1 MVALPVYVL
10 TETGSGVA
18 TALLFIA
25 QLAPAALLGAFAGNL
40 VDRWNL
46 RLTVV
51 ATNVAQAVAL
61 LPLLAVTA
69 DRTWPAFVVT
79 VAQGVLIR
87 VNNPANAA
95 LLVRVVEDEELAA
108 ANTARAM
115 AESLARL
122 IGSPLGGIIVAV
134 GGLPAVVVVDGV
146 SFLVVAAATA
156 AVRSDARPLRRS
168 TAVGDG
174 GPGGTRAGLR
184 VLRRA
189 RPVPALFATT
199 TASQVAQG
207 MFVVLFLAFV
217 VQTLG
222 GDGADVGI
230 IRGMQAVGGIVGG
243 LLLARVATRP
253 APATLI
259 GLGFGGMAL
268 WGFVTWNLPAL
279 TTAVPVYAGVM
290 ALAGPAAI
298 ACTVGLTT
306 AVQRATPPAY
316 LGLCVGTLETGGAI
330 GQATGAVIAGVLLD
344 RVPLGALL
352 EQPVV
357 DLRRGWGLRMA
368 GDPRP
373 APASGE
379 RAMRLGAPD
388 RAGRAS
394 DRRSQLPPAEL
405 RRRGDAGRA
414 LRPLGGHRREVADGS
429 GAPLVPRRRRP
440 RPGRCP
446 SPSAVS
452 RVPWPVPSP
461 SSTRT

>member
-1 MVALPVYVL
+1 MNDRASGPWRHRDFRLIWAGGLVNDTGDWLLMVALPVYVL
-10 TETGSGVA
+10 TETGSGIA

-69 DRTWPAFVVT
+69 DRTWPVFLVT
-79 VAQGVLIR
+79 VAQGVLTR

-134 GGLPAVVVVDGV
+134 GGLPALVVVDGV

-168 TAVGDG
+168 APAGDG
-174 GPGGTRAGLR
+174 APGGTLAGLR

-199 TASQVAQG
+199 TASQIAQG

-217 VQTLG
+217 VQRLG

-243 LLLARVATRP
+243 LLLARVGD
-253 APATLI
+253 APGAGDTDRARLRRD
-259 GLGFGGMAL
+259 G
-268 WGFVTWNLPAL
+268 
-279 TTAVPVYAGVM
+279 PVGVRDVEP
-290 ALAGPAAI
+290 AGPDDGHPRLRRRHGARRSGRDRLHGGPDHRRAASD
-298 ACTVGLTT
+298 A
-306 AVQRATPPAY
+306 A
-316 LGLCVGTLETGGAI
+316 
-330 GQATGAVIAGVLLD
+330 
-344 RVPLGALL
+344 RVPGPVRRHARDGRGDRAGDRGRHRRRVARPSPAGRAA
-352 EQPVV
+352 EQPGD
-357 DLRRGWGLRMA
+357 DLRGRRPLRMA

-373 APASGE
+373 AVASK
-379 RAMRLGAPD
+379 
-388 RAGRAS
+388 
-394 DRRSQLPPAEL
+394 RS
-405 RRRGDAGRA
+405 
-414 LRPLGGHRREVADGS
+414 
-429 GAPLVPRRRRP
+429 
-440 RPGRCP
+440 
-446 SPSAVS
+446 
-452 RVPWPVPSP
+452 
-461 SSTRT
+461 